1 MLPTSYAL
9 PFTKLT
15 MKKLLL
21 IFSVF
26 PLLSPINGMSQILAN
41 YDEDKVP
48 ALILSDP
55 FVSEK
60 GRLIQSITDWEKIR
74 RSEIVRLFQDEVYG
88 QIPSDFEAISFEKVN
103 ETANPYPEIADL
115 EEVNITVKRNGKSHT
130 MRINF
135 FLPKDG
141 KGPFPVILLINY
153 LPKYAD
159 GTLVD
164 EAFWPVQELIR
175 RGFATA
181 SFHAETVAPD
191 IAETF
196 QDGVISTLY
205 PEQIGQANGM
215 KALGAWGW
223 GAMRAMDYFEKHSKL
238 DSKISVLVGHSRT
251 GKAALWASANDP
263 RWAFTYANESG
274 CGGAAL
280 SKRKFGETVGAINR
294 RFPHWFADNF
304 NQYNEKEEDLPIDQ
318 HLLPG
323 LIAPR
328 SVYYS
333 SAKGDQWADPKGEYL
348 GLQLGSRVAAEIY
361 GKKAAFDQ
369 GFEDLEGPVH
379 LESVGYHIREGKH
392 DLTWEDWSLFLEF
405 MEKVEK

>member
-1 MLPTSYAL
+1 MPQT
-9 PFTKLT
+9 P
-15 MKKLLL
+15 
-21 IFSVF
+21 
-26 PLLSPINGMSQILAN
+26 AN
-41 YDEDKVP
+41 YEEDKVP
-48 ALILSDP
+48 ALILPDP
-55 FVSEK
+55 FVSDK

-74 RSEIVRLFQDEVYG
+74 RPEIFRLFQDEVYG

-103 ETANPYPEIADL
+103 DAANPYPEIAEL
-115 EEVNITVKRNGKSHT
+115 EEVNIKVDRRGKSHT

-153 LPKYAD
+153 LPRYAD

-164 EAFWPVQELIR
+164 EAFWPVPELIK

-181 SFHAETVAPD
+181 SFHVETVAPD
-191 IAETF
+191 NEENF
-196 QDGVISTLY
+196 QNGIISTLY
-205 PEQIGQANGM
+205 PEQINQANGM

-223 GAMRAMDYFEKHSKL
+223 GAMRAMDYFEKHDKV
-238 DSKISVLVGHSRT
+238 DSKKSVLVGHSRT
-251 GKAALWASANDP
+251 GKAALWASANDS

-304 NQYNEKEEDLPIDQ
+304 NKYNEKEEVLPIDQ

-333 SAKGDQWADPKGEYL
+333 SAKSDQWADPKGEFL
-348 GLQLGSRVAAEIY
+348 GIQLGSRIAAEIY
-361 GKKAAFDQ
+361 RKKAVFDRT
-369 GFEDLEGPVH
+369 FEDIEGAVH
-379 LESVGYHIREGKH
+379 LESVGYHIREGEH
-392 DLTWEDWSLFLEF
+392 DLTWRDWKLFLEF
-405 MEKVEK
+405 VEKNI

>member
-1 MLPTSYAL
+1 
-9 PFTKLT
+9 
-15 MKKLLL
+15 
-21 IFSVF
+21 
-26 PLLSPINGMSQILAN
+26 MSQTPAN
-41 YDEDKVP
+41 YDESKVP
-48 ALILSDP
+48 ALALPDP

-60 GRLIQSITDWEKIR
+60 GKLIQTVADWESIR
-74 RSEIVRLFQDEVYG
+74 RPEIMQLFQNEVYG
-88 QIPSDFEAISFEKVN
+88 QIPKDFDKISFEVIS

-115 EEVNITVKRNGKSHT
+115 EEVNITVERNGKSHT

-135 FLPKDG
+135 FLPKTG

-153 LPKYAD
+153 LPKYPD
-159 GTLVD
+159 GKLVD
-164 EAFWPVQELIR
+164 EAFWPVPELIK

-191 IAETF
+191 IAESYQNGIIT
-196 QDGVISTLY
+196 SLY

-223 GAMRAMDYFEKHSKL
+223 AAMRAMDYFEQHPKI
-238 DSKISVLVGHSRT
+238 DSKQSILVGHSRT

-263 RWAFTYANESG
+263 RWAVTYANESG

-280 SKRKFGETVGAINR
+280 SKRKYGETVGAINR
-294 RFPHWFADNF
+294 RFPHWFSDNF
-304 NQYNEKEEDLPIDQ
+304 QKYNEKEENLPIDQ

-328 SVYYS
+328 AVYYS
-333 SAKGDQWADPKGEYL
+333 SAKDDQWADPKGEYL
-348 GLQLGSRVAAEIY
+348 GIQLGSRVATEIY
-361 GKKAAFDQ
+361 GKKAV
-369 GFEDLEGPVH
+369 FEPEFEALEGPVH

-392 DLTWEDWSLFLEF
+392 DLTWGDWELFLEF
-405 MEKVEK
+405 LDFNWKW